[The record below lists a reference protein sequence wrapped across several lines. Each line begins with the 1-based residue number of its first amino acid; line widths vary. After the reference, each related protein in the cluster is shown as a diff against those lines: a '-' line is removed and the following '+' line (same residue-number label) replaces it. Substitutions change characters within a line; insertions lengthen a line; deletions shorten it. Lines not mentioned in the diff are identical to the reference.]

1 MRTLMIRALIL
12 VSTLS
17 NVCLNASL
25 RDIPG
30 SKIADRGYIGSMSE
44 HELALWMNGYL
55 WSFSLV
61 PFAQEERLQFEDRF
75 IRTVLWTSP
84 FFHVRRQDRVQGT
97 AYDLARTFE
106 RFKGTYAYDKVT
118 NAMQSRSWCRSIAGV
133 IMAAAHAC
141 WEKSQPASF

>member
-75 IRTVLWTSP
+75 VDFSFFPRAPAGSSAGDCVRFSP
-84 FFHVRRQDRVQGT
+84 N
-97 AYDLARTFE
+97 L
-106 RFKGTYAYDKVT
+106 
-118 NAMQSRSWCRSIAGV
+118 
-133 IMAAAHAC
+133 
-141 WEKSQPASF
+141 